1 MVSKITLDAP
11 LAGSYGRLWLALIL
25 SDLKCCG
32 LQFISFILLA
42 LSVCVRNVSST
53 ASSPHARHTPPE
65 LNCVDPNQIGL
76 ERYSLLLHS
85 LTPRS
90 MRGGLLSQF
99 INADIFMPSFPPQ
112 YYHARAIDLIATITR
127 SPGSNLHYLQR
138 TVLPPSLPIICALPH
153 PRLHY
158 GSFLQLLSADS
169 AQISPLLHRS
179 IPSKPT
185 HPLSPFVVF
194 FSISKTPSLLSRACL
209 RTGYQLTELGFVT
222 TSVGCSIDLI

>member
-1 MVSKITLDAP
+1 MPHGFGMPAIELDCTRVMVNGAYLGHG
-11 LAGSYGRLWLALIL
+11 AGSTHGVMSDGRLWLALIL

-99 INADIFMPSFPPQ
+99 INADIFMPSFPPN
-112 YYHARAIDLIATITR
+112 ITTLER
-127 SPGSNLHYLQR
+127 
-138 TVLPPSLPIICALPH
+138 
-153 PRLHY
+153 
-158 GSFLQLLSADS
+158 
-169 AQISPLLHRS
+169 
-179 IPSKPT
+179 
-185 HPLSPFVVF
+185 
-194 FSISKTPSLLSRACL
+194 
-209 RTGYQLTELGFVT
+209 
-222 TSVGCSIDLI
+222 